1 MPHNIENKQS
11 LLFEGAA
18 RAALLRKDPFEVREV
33 YEWADRVIALPALR
47 ELDDIRN
54 RVIRLAPVIALIRED
69 SGNRLAKDLADAKVS
84 ENRVRR
90 LLESDRDDID
100 EQIKRM
106 IRVMKGRAG
115 VVSVLLTSL
124 VWGEKMRRNV
134 AQDYFDRPV
143 KQSQDDQGA
152 EA

>member
-1 MPHNIENKQS
+1 MPDNIENKPS
-11 LLFEGAA
+11 LLFDGAA

-54 RVIRLAPVIALIRED
+54 KVIRLAPVVALIRED
-69 SGNRLAKDLADAKVS
+69 SGNRFAKDLADAKVS

-90 LLESDRDDID
+90 FLESDRDDID

-124 VWGEKMRRNV
+124 VWGETMRRRV

-143 KQSQDDQGA
+143 KRQDDQGA

>member
-1 MPHNIENKQS
+1 MPGKIENRTS

-47 ELDDIRN
+47 NLDDIRN

-90 LLESDRDDID
+90 FLESDRDDID

-115 VVSVLLTSL
+115 VESVLLTSIA
-124 VWGEKMRRNV
+124 WGEKMRRRV

-143 KQSQDDQGA
+143 KRQNDQDA

>member
-1 MPHNIENKQS
+1 MPDKIENKQS
-11 LLFEGAA
+11 LLFDGAA

-90 LLESDRDDID
+90 FLESDRDDID

-143 KQSQDDQGA
+143 KRQNDQGA